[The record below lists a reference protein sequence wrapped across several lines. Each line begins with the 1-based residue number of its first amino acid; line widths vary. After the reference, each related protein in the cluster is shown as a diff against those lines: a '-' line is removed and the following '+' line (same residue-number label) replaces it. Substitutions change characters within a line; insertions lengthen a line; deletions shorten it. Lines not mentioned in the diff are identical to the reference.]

1 MIRVKLIEKS
11 AKTGK
16 EAGSPIVRG
25 NCIFI
30 QDAACT
36 DYDWLVV
43 YDELPRN
50 SGSITNETEVLQCP
64 REHTI
69 LVTVEPPSI
78 KLYPKCYTSQFEYVL
93 TTHTPQ
99 ELPHRNH
106 IYGEGSLKWCA
117 GIPPEEVFDMR
128 DYPKTKDIAT
138 VCSTKQQTHTLHKKR
153 YELTRFLAS
162 RMPEMDWYGWGVIPL
177 KNKYEAQEAYRYS
190 IAVENY
196 IAPYHWTDKI
206 SDPLLNLCLTFYAGD
221 PRLEEVLPAESFIRI
236 PLDDHEEAYRI
247 IREAIANNEYEKRL
261 PAIREA
267 RRIIVEQ
274 NNIYNRIAS
283 VIEQASPASPSPGK
297 QVKIKGRHT
306 LRRNPL
312 NALAEM
318 VMLGRYK
325 LSRFCR

>member
-11 AKTGK
+11 SQTGK
-16 EAGSPIVRG
+16 EAKPTVVRG

-30 QDAACT
+30 RDAACT

-43 YDELPRN
+43 YDELPKN
-50 SGSITNETEVLQCP
+50 SGSIADETEVLQCP

-78 KLYPKCYTSQFEYVL
+78 KLYPRCYTSQFEYVL
-93 TTHTPQ
+93 TTHSPL
-99 ELPHRNH
+99 ELPHRNR
-106 IYGEGSLKWCA
+106 IYGEGCLEWFA
-117 GIPPEEVFDMR
+117 GIPTDEVFAMP

-138 VCSTKQQTHTLHKKR
+138 VCSTKQQSHTLHKKR
-153 YELTRFLAS
+153 YELTSYLAS
-162 RMPEMDWYGWGVIPL
+162 RIPEMDWYGWGVIQL

-206 SDPLLNLCLTFYAGD
+206 SDPILNLCLTFYAGD

-236 PLDDHEEAYRI
+236 PVDNHEEAYRI
-247 IREAIANNEYEKRL
+247 IREAIDNNEYEKRL

-283 VIEQASPASPSPGK
+283 LIERAKPVSPAPARK
-297 QVKIKGRHT
+297 TKIKGRHT

-312 NALAEM
+312 NALNEL
-318 VMLGRYK
+318 VMKIRHK
-325 LSRFCR
+325 LR

>member
-1 MIRVKLIEKS
+1 MIRVKLIEKAS
-11 AKTGK
+11 KTDKDAK
-16 EAGSPIVRG
+16 PPVIRG

-30 QDAACT
+30 RDAACT
-36 DYDWLVV
+36 DYDWLAV
-43 YDELPRN
+43 YDELPKN
-50 SGSITNETEVLQCP
+50 SGTITDETEVLQCP

-93 TTHTPQ
+93 TTHSPQ

-106 IYGEGSLKWCA
+106 IYGEGCLDWCA
-117 GIPPEEVFDMR
+117 GIQTDEVFAMP

-153 YELTRFLAS
+153 YDLTSYLAS
-162 RMPEMDWYGWGVIPL
+162 RLPELDWYGWGVIPL
-177 KNKYEAQEAYRYS
+177 DKKYEAQEAYRYS

-206 SDPLLNLCLTFYAGD
+206 SDPILNLCLTFYAGD

-247 IREAIANNEYEKRL
+247 IREAIDNNEYEKRL

-283 VIEQASPASPSPGK
+283 LIEQATPVSTDSTGT
-297 QVKIKGRHT
+297 VKLKGRHT

-312 NALAEM
+312 NALAEL
-318 VMLGRYK
+318 VMQIRHK
-325 LSRFCR
+325 LR